1 MLFCGVQHRLW
12 RLQHNDIII
21 NMLIQPFKFL
31 ICGIA
36 LVFSVAMAKSSLIT
50 TATVTVRA
58 IKMPE
63 MNDNNNCLK

>member
-36 LVFSVAMAKSSLIT
+36 VVFSVAMAKSSLIT
-50 TATVTVRA
+50 TATVRA
-58 IKMPE
+58 ITMPE
-63 MNDNNNCLK
+63 INDNNNCLK